1 MSAFWSAWVTVIT
14 LAVIIGCT
22 WLLLATRKSEKF
34 KETTENT
41 LGHEFD
47 GIEEYDNPLP
57 QWWFYMFVAT
67 VIFGLG
73 YLLLYPGLGN
83 FKGLLGWTSH
93 GQWEEEMQHAE
104 EVYAPVFAKYA
115 ALSIEELQKPENEGG
130 LKMGQ
135 RMFANNCSV
144 CHGAAGTGAVGFPN
158 LTDNDW
164 LYGGEPATIKHTI
177 TQGRNG
183 GMPAWADALGEDG
196 VRDMA
201 SYVMTLSGKTAMPG
215 TDIAQAERQYQALC
229 AMCHGQE
236 GLGSIGTSDALLTKA
251 NALDAEGKAEEANR
265 KRNEAK
271 SIRSFGAPNL
281 TDDTW
286 LYGGNFNQIAHTI
299 RIGRFGV
306 MPAHKDLLSDDKIH
320 LITAY
325 VYSLS
330 NK

>member
-14 LAVIIGCT
+14 LAVIFGCT

-34 KETTENT
+34 KETTEQT

-83 FKGLLGWTSH
+83 FKGLLGWSSH

-115 ALSIEELQKPENEGG
+115 ALSIEELQNPENETG

-144 CHGAAGTGAVGFPN
+144 CHGSAGTGAVGFPN

-164 LYGGEPATIKHTI
+164 LYGGEPATIKHSI
-177 TQGRNG
+177 AEGRNG
-183 GMPAWADALGEDG
+183 GMPAWADVLGEDG
-196 VRDMA
+196 VRDVA
-201 SYVMTLSGKTAMPG
+201 SYVMTLSGKEPVAG
-215 TDIAQAERQYQALC
+215 TDVANGEKQFQALC
-229 AMCHGQE
+229 TACHG
-236 GLGSIGTSDALLTKA
+236 
-251 NALDAEGKAEEANR
+251 AEGKGMHAL
-265 KRNEAK
+265 
-271 SIRSFGAPNL
+271 GAPNL

-299 RIGRFGV
+299 RVGRFGV
-306 MPAHKDLLSDDKIH
+306 MPAHKNLLSEDKIH